1 MGKLIVIGH
10 KNPDTD
16 SIIASLVA
24 AHYFNTVLKM
34 DVQAYRAGE
43 MNNETKF
50 ILQEFGIE
58 APELVG
64 DLLEDEK
71 VVLVDHNEENQIS
84 DKIDFSRVIQIIDH
98 HKISLKTDGPIFCR
112 IEPIGSTSSLI
123 AKMFFEKNEK
133 ISEVYARLLL
143 AGILS
148 DTLNFT
154 SPTTTE
160 EDKKIA
166 EKLNET
172 AKIEIENF
180 VSRMFEAKSSL
191 EGISVEEIVS
201 LDYKIFEMGEYKV
214 GVGVWE
220 TTNPESVNQKK
231 EEILE
236 ILKAKKEKD
245 KIDLLFFMSV
255 DIIKQNSYLYIISQ
269 KEGELAQKV
278 FGGKIENEMMIL
290 EGVVS
295 RKKQIAP
302 QLTNELTK

>member
-1 MGKLIVIGH
+1 MGRLIVIGH

-34 DVQAYRAGE
+34 DAQAYRAGE

-50 ILQEFGIE
+50 ILRELGIE
-58 APELVG
+58 SPELVG
-64 DLLEDEK
+64 DLLENEK
-71 VVLVDHNEENQIS
+71 VVLVDHNEENQVS
-84 DKIDFSRVIQIIDH
+84 DKIDFSRVIRIIDH
-98 HKISLKTDGPIFCR
+98 HKISLKTEGPIFCR

-133 ISEVYARLLL
+133 IPEVYAKLLL

-172 AKIEIENF
+172 ANLEIENF
-180 VSRMFEAKSSL
+180 VSKMFEAKSSL

-201 LDYKIFEMGEYKV
+201 MDYKIFEMGEYKV

-231 EEILE
+231 EEIME
-236 ILKAKKEKD
+236 ILKVKKEKD
-245 KIDLLFFMSV
+245 KIDFLFFMSV

-295 RKKQIAP
+295 RKKQITP